1 MNTLRLAAFALIS
14 ATVLPLPAADAPSA
28 PPPVAANVPAAPTG
42 AEVRALG
49 LPATIASDAVVTKLA
64 GDFGFTEGAT
74 TAPNGDV
81 YFVDQ
86 NNNKIL
92 KWDVTVGKLSTF
104 LEPAGRANGQY
115 FDGKG
120 NLISC
125 ADERNELWS
134 ITPDGKH
141 TVLISALGY
150 QGKPLDGP
158 NDVWVRP
165 DGGIYVTDPMYA
177 RTWWDPA
184 VTRPSQAVRSVY
196 YLDPGHKT
204 LTRVADFTMPNG
216 IVGTPDGKT
225 LYVSD
230 INARQ
235 ILAFDIQPEG
245 ALTNKRL
252 IGNFGSDGMT
262 LDDRGNLYLSAN
274 LGGGRGGRGARGGAP
289 APAAADGAAPGPAP
303 VPAPAA
309 AAPAAPAGPTT
320 GVTVVDTK
328 TGQAIGFIPVP
339 EQPANLAFGG
349 KDRSTLYITA
359 RTGFYSIP
367 TKVKGANPAK

>member
-1 MNTLRLAAFALIS
+1 MNTPRLAALVLIS
-14 ATVLPLPAADAPSA
+14 ASALPLLAADALPPASSA
-28 PPPVAANVPAAPTG
+28 VPAAPTG

-49 LPATIASDAVVTKLA
+49 LPATVATDALVTKLA

-92 KWDVTVGKLSTF
+92 KWDVTASKLSTF
-104 LEPAGRANGQY
+104 LEPSGRANGQY

-134 ITPDGKH
+134 IAPNGTH

-184 VTRPSQAVRSVY
+184 VTRPSQSVRSVY

-235 ILAFDIQPEG
+235 ILAFDIQPDG
-245 ALTNKRL
+245 GLTNKRL
-252 IGNFGSDGMT
+252 ICNFGSDGMT
-262 LDDRGNLYLSAN
+262 IDDRGNLYLSAN
-274 LGGGRGGRGARGGAP
+274 LGGGRGGRGARGAAP
-289 APAAADGAAPGPAP
+289 APAPADGAAPAPAPAPAP
-303 VPAPAA
+303 VA

-320 GVTVVDTK
+320 GVTVVEIK
-328 TGQAIGFIPVP
+328 SGKVIGFIPVP